1 MSLDKSSLS
10 EWQTSV
16 LARLAACDGDQAKLT
31 LVALDISLGDA
42 ATRLRPLIEAASLT
56 HWFTRET
63 LSALLGENAV
73 SQADYAAL
81 TAIPQ
86 VEPMG
91 KAWSVHEST
100 RLALRNHMVNADPVR
115 FRCLSTRAKAFFERA
130 GSIGLE
136 EACFHGLAL
145 GWQNAQRMT
154 RFLASEPGSAN
165 RSCWLHYF
173 SEFMHSAAPKR
184 LYPDFGFLMLWK
196 QFRRCNRLFVD
207 HGKLLMATSK

>member
-1 MSLDKSSLS
+1 VSIEYLAWRCTWQSAESAARAAWENS
-10 EWQTSV
+10 EHLYKQ
-16 LARLAACDGDQAKLT
+16 LQAANQRIA
-31 LVALDISLGDA
+31 
-42 ATRLRPLIEAASLT
+42 E
-56 HWFTRET
+56 
-63 LSALLGENAV
+63 
-73 SQADYAAL
+73 
-81 TAIPQ
+81 
-86 VEPMG
+86 
-91 KAWSVHEST
+91 
-100 RLALRNHMVNADPVR
+100 NADPVR

>member
-1 MSLDKSSLS
+1 MSLS

-16 LARLAACDGDQAKLT
+16 LARLAACNGDQAKLT
-31 LVALDISLGDA
+31 LVALDISLGDS

-56 HWFTRET
+56 HWFSRET

-81 TAIPQ
+81 TALPQ
-86 VEPMG
+86 VEPWQ

-115 FRCLSTRAKAFFERA
+115 FRSLSAHAKAFFERA
-130 GSIGLE
+130 GSINLE

-145 GWQNAQRMT
+145 NRESAPFME

-173 SEFMHSAAPKR
+173 SEFMHSAAPKK
-184 LYPDFGFLMLWK
+184 LYTDFGVLMLWK
-196 QFRRCNRLFVD
+196 WFRRCNRLFVD
-207 HGKLLMATSK
+207 HSKLLRPPLK